1 MNDYI
6 VGLRNEGACCGRTV
20 LVPDGV
26 QRPVES
32 VHRTTEAVPPNCGS
46 VASVE
51 EPTENFFWYKQEK
64 VKEKFWFKWFKLLC
78 IKMVELKMHM

>member
-1 MNDYI
+1 M
-6 VGLRNEGACCGRTV
+6 

-32 VHRTTEAVPPNCGS
+32 VHRTTEAVPPNWGS

-51 EPTENFFWYKQEK
+51 EPTENFTGWSKQEK

-78 IKMVELKMHM
+78 IKMVKLKMHM